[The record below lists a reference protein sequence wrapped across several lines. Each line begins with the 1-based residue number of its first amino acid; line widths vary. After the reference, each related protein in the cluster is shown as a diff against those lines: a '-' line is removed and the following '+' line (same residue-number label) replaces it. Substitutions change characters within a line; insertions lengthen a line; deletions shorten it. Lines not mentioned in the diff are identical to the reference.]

1 MQTTHPAQRRPVL
14 TRRAKHRLALI
25 FAYAFLVLWSVV
37 SIFPVFWTYVSSIKP
52 PRDVFA
58 IPPKWVFTP
67 TLQNYEVALGLIVPT
82 EQETVLEA
90 YKGAVTSR
98 LPDYF
103 VNTMIVSLG
112 STLLSMAVGATA
124 AYALA
129 RSRVRGRRLMLTVIL
144 LTRLIP
150 PIVLVVPLYLLWRN
164 LRLLDTHIGLIV
176 AFFTFSLPFSIWM
189 LRGFFMTL
197 PRELEEAAL
206 IDGCSR
212 WGALFRIVVPLAAPG
227 FAATAVFVMLFSW
240 NEFLIAAVLGGE
252 KAKMLTP
259 AIFGYVSD
267 RSVLWGQLYAASGL
281 VMLPVLLFT
290 LLVQRHIA
298 TGLAGGAVK
307 G

>member
-1 MQTTHPAQRRPVL
+1 MSGTAPASARPL
-14 TRRAKHRLALI
+14 LSRRAKHRLALAA
-25 FAYAFLVLWSVV
+25 AYAFLTSV
-37 SIFPVFWTYVSSIKP
+37 FPVFWTYLSSVKP

-90 YKGAVTSR
+90 YKGAVRSR

-103 VNTMIVSLG
+103 VNTAIVSLG
-112 STLLSMAVGATA
+112 STFLSMAVGATA

-129 RSRVRGRRLMLTVIL
+129 RSRVPGRKLMLTGIL
-144 LTRLIP
+144 LTRLVP
-150 PIVLVVPLYLLWRN
+150 PIVLVVPIYLVWRN
-164 LRLLDTHIGLIV
+164 LRLLDTHAGLIL

-189 LRGFFMTL
+189 LRGFFLTL

-227 FAATAVFVMLFSW
+227 FAATAIFVMLFSW
-240 NEFLIAAVLGGE
+240 NEFLVAAVLGGE

-267 RSVLWGQLYAASGL
+267 RSVLWGQMYAASGL

-290 LLVQRHIA
+290 LFVQKHIA
-298 TGLAGGAVK
+298 TGLSGGAVK